1 MQEAQLLGPWD
12 PSSCLGWAPALTL
25 GRCQARPTAS
35 LGIGSPT
42 WTSLGR
48 ARRGPGFGGFAWLS
62 WVCPAQGR
70 TGPVTMG
77 TATEP
82 WAEEETLRAMARL
95 LTCASKLQPAQV
107 THAGDTCY

>member
-1 MQEAQLLGPWD
+1 MGSSSDPRKMPGSSHGLLGDWLPYVD
-12 PSSCLGWAPALTL
+12 LTRQ
-25 GRCQARPTAS
+25 GKE
-35 LGIGSPT
+35 GS
-42 WTSLGR
+42 
-48 ARRGPGFGGFAWLS
+48 GFGGFAWLS